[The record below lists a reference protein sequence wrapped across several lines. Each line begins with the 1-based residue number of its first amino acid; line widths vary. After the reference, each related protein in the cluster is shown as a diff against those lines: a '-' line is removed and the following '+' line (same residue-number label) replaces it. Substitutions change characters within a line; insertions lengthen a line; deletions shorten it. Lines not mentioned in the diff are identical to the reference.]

1 MSFHESD
8 VIFCFLINK
17 GFPQVA
23 DSRNLVYHVISQKWS
38 GNQRKKKIKSN
49 VYSGAPRARG
59 APLIRDFGKPISAR
73 KFGLVMTSLRPTD
86 RPPVRTYAPPCKPM
100 WNETL
105 KPCAATQ
112 VNFSAGNCVANCAAA
127 RVCLAGSCI
136 ANCVW
141 EKNKIILNWSR
152 HFSILFSTASIEK
165 AKTGHKINGL
175 TCH

>member
-1 MSFHESD
+1 MRRFRSNCSEAFHWKIRWPMD
-8 VIFCFLINK
+8 QIPKLRIQNVLNVLPVGGWGKRGAQTVVHQIFF
-17 GFPQVA
+17 
-23 DSRNLVYHVISQKWS
+23 
-38 GNQRKKKIKSN
+38 
-49 VYSGAPRARG
+49 SGAPRAPSRG

-105 KPCAATQ
+105 KPCAATR

-141 EKNKIILNWSR
+141 EKNK
-152 HFSILFSTASIEK
+152 K
-165 AKTGHKINGL
+165 
-175 TCH
+175 